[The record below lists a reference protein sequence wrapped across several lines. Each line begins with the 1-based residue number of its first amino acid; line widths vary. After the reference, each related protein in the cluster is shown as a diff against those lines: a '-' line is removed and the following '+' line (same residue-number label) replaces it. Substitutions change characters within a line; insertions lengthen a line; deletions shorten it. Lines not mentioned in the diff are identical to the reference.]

1 MNNSWHVETEGRIL
15 KIVDS
20 IRIPITLYSVAQALA
35 FLKTLNVEWSD
46 TWLRKRMKDENLE
59 MYRVGK
65 SNFVTEADLY
75 KLSRLPKSKP
85 GPKRKGQRL
94 N

>member
-1 MNNSWHVETEGRIL
+1 MEYTSSVENIQ
-15 KIVDS
+15 
-20 IRIPITLYSVAQALA
+20 IPITLYSVAQALT
-35 FLKTLNVEWSD
+35 FLETLDVKWSD

-65 SNFVTEADLY
+65 SDFVTEVDLY

-85 GPKRKGQRL
+85 GPKPKGQR
-94 N
+94 